1 MIFLTL
7 TKLSTNQNITIMK
20 KIRFL
25 FFILVSFLLFGTAQ
39 TVSAQKRKPNKRTT
53 TQRKPTVRWTNPT
66 TEKPIKEI
74 TGYVLNAID
83 FCVDSKYIYYVEKK
97 PNNAVM
103 KIDCI
108 TGEISTVIPGIANVY
123 EGRRE
128 EIKRISIAG
137 GRLIF
142 EYGDYPGKVGIWV
155 NGQFRG
161 EESWE
166 KVFATS
172 GNYALITNHGSGTE
186 LYDVLNMKSIPLEN
200 IPGSGSSET
209 RMTVAPNGSIWY
221 PYRPEGQ
228 KKFGVV
234 CLNTTGTTFYDLST
248 QLYVAAEN
256 IASTAWYGNPINCFR
271 SIGQYLYVSC
281 NRRIYRL
288 NMLQPNGWEEYAKIP
303 STLDSSFMKFWP
315 NWKGDILNNDNGSR
329 KAYYF
334 YRTGAFDS
342 PQSLGD
348 WNYIKTGLLKTGWT
362 GLWPSLSRVLVDA
375 NNNYIMLN
383 GSCIAIYNPDG
394 VIGYKKAYGK
404 IYKPE

>member
-1 MIFLTL
+1 
-7 TKLSTNQNITIMK
+7 MK
-20 KIRFL
+20 KVNI
-25 FFILVSFLLFGTAQ
+25 FIALVITFLLAGTFQ
-39 TVSAQKRKPNKRTT
+39 TATAQKRKPNKRTT
-53 TQRKPTVRWTNPT
+53 TQRKPTVRWTNPA

-83 FCVDSKYIYYVEKK
+83 FCVDSEYIYYVEKK

-108 TGEISTVIPGIANVY
+108 SGEISTVIPGIANVY

-155 NGQFRG
+155 NGQYQG
-161 EESWE
+161 NDKWE
-166 KVFATS
+166 KVLRTK
-172 GNYALITNHGSGTE
+172 GNYALIEGHNTLDKYLCDIKNMRE
-186 LYDVLNMKSIPLEN
+186 VLLTDIHSNSNSVEIDIN
-200 IPGSGSSET
+200 SN
-209 RMTVAPNGSIWY
+209 VWY
-221 PYRPEGQ
+221 PVNDINTIGAI
-228 KKFGVV
+228 
-234 CLNTTGTTFYDLST
+234 CLTASGKTTFFDLSK
-248 QLYVAAEN
+248 QPYVMSE
-256 IASTAWYGNPINCFR
+256 GINNVSGGCFTSR
-271 SIGQYLYVSC
+271 GDYLYMSC
-281 NRRIYRL
+281 KRRIYRL
-288 NMLQPNGWEEYAKIP
+288 NMQQPTEWEEYAKIP
-303 STLDSSFMKFWP
+303 PTLDSGFGQFWP
-315 NWKGDILNNDNGSR
+315 NWKGDILSNG
-329 KAYYF
+329 KGYYF
-334 YRTGAFDS
+334 YRAGAFDS

-362 GLWPSLSRVLVDA
+362 GLWPNLSRVLVDA